1 MQYCTIPI
9 GRASAGKE
17 QAVSYKKLGKRI
29 QHAREEAGL
38 SQEQLAAMLGC
49 SQPTLS
55 NYEKG
60 KSRIYLTQLQK
71 VSEIL
76 NRPAQY
82 FLEAMEPAEE
92 ERVKP
97 YSTEISRPYLEDV
110 TFHMDKDILDIVK
123 VLYELPPETRRIVYE
138 FAQWEY
144 HKSRRYGNND

>member
-1 MQYCTIPI
+1 M
-9 GRASAGKE
+9 
-17 QAVSYKKLGKRI
+17 SYKKLGKRI

-82 FLEAMEPAEE
+82 FLEAMEPTEE
-92 ERVKP
+92 ERNKS
-97 YSTEISRPYLEDV
+97 YAADSNRSYTEDV
-110 TFHMDKDILDIVK
+110 NYHMDKDIADIVK
-123 VLYELPPETRRIVYE
+123 ILHELPHETRRIVYE

-144 HKSRRYGNND
+144 HKSRRYGNNG

>member
-1 MQYCTIPI
+1 MQYCII
-9 GRASAGKE
+9 LKRSNISRKE

-76 NRPAQY
+76 NHPAQY

-97 YSTEISRPYLEDV
+97 YSAEISRPNLEDV

-123 VLYELPPETRRIVYE
+123 VLYELPPETRRVVYE

-144 HKSRRYGNND
+144 HKSRRYGNNG

>member
-1 MQYCTIPI
+1 M
-9 GRASAGKE
+9 
-17 QAVSYKKLGKRI
+17 SYKKLGKRI

-76 NRPAQY
+76 SRPVQY
-82 FLEAMEPAEE
+82 FLEAMEPTEE

-97 YSTEISRPYLEDV
+97 YAAEINHSYLENV
-110 TFHMDKDILDIVK
+110 NFHMDKDIVDIVN
-123 VLYELPPETRRIVYE
+123 VLYELPHETRRVVYE

-144 HKSRRYGNND
+144 QKSRRYGNNG

>member
-1 MQYCTIPI
+1 MQYCTLRN

-38 SQEQLAAMLGC
+38 SQEQLAAILGC

-76 NRPAQY
+76 NRPVQY
-82 FLEAMEPAEE
+82 FLEAMEPSEE
-92 ERVKP
+92 SEAKRMQ
-97 YSTEISRPYLEDV
+97 RRLA
-110 TFHMDKDILDIVK
+110 
-123 VLYELPPETRRIVYE
+123 VLIWKKLPHIWTKTSYP
-138 FAQWEY
+138 F
-144 HKSRRYGNND
+144 

>member
-1 MQYCTIPI
+1 MQYCTISS

-76 NRPAQY
+76 NRPAQF
-82 FLEAMEPAEE
+82 FLEAMEPTEE
-92 ERVKP
+92 ERIKP
-97 YSTEISRPYLEDV
+97 YSIEFSRPYQEDGTV
-110 TFHMDKDILDIVK
+110 QMDKDISDIVK
-123 VLYELPPETRRIVYE
+123 VLYELPPEARRIVYE

-144 HKSRRYGNND
+144 HKTRRYRDNG

>member
-1 MQYCTIPI
+1 M
-9 GRASAGKE
+9 
-17 QAVSYKKLGKRI
+17 SYKKLGKRI

-76 NRPAQY
+76 HRPAQY
-82 FLEAMEPAEE
+82 FLEAMEPTEE
-92 ERVKP
+92 EFVKP
-97 YSTEISRPYLEDV
+97 YTADMEHSNLKDI
-110 TFHMDKDILDIVK
+110 TFQMDKDILDIVK
-123 VLYELPPETRRIVYE
+123 ILYELPVESRRVIFE
-138 FAQWEY
+138 FAQWEQY
-144 HKSRRYGNND
+144 KCRRYGKNG